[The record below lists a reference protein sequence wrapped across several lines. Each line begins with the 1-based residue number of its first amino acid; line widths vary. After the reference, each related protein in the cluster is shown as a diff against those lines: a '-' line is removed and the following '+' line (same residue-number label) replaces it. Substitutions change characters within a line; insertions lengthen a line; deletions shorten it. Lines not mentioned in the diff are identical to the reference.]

1 MITARVEVRLKHG
14 VADPEGDNTLKA
26 LNLLGFQEVSS
37 VRSIRTFEV
46 DLQTEEEER
55 AREDLDA
62 MCRRLLANPVIH
74 DYSYELL
81 PVEAME
87 TS

>member
-14 VADPEGDNTLKA
+14 VADPEGENTLKA

-46 DLQTEEEER
+46 DLQTDEEER

-62 MCRRLLANPVIH
+62 MCKRLLANPVIH
-74 DYSYELL
+74 DFSYELL
-81 PVEAME
+81 PAEAVE